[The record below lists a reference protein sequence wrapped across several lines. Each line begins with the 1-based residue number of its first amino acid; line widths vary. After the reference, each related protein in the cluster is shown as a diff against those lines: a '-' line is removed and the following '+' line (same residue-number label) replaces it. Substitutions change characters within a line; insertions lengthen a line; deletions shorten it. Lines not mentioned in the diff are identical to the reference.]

1 MRLWG
6 IESAYQPQFPFNRSA
21 LTARA
26 VAAAVSVASAHGIKY
41 ALLPE
46 FADWLEPAQAMLN
59 ALRDAVTT

>member
-1 MRLWG
+1 MTTAEDSFLHGNASRWQHW
-6 IESAYQPQFPFNRSA
+6 EPQ
-21 LTARA
+21 LQ
-26 VAAAVSVASAHGIKY
+26 